1 MFSSE
6 VISSF
11 NELESALYRY
21 IMENSEKV
29 VYMRIRD
36 LADAA
41 HISTS
46 SVLRFCRKVNC
57 EGFSEFKVKLKMYLE
72 SEQTPSLKSSQHFLY
87 EFIERT
93 LKGDFEGKIKEAAKL
108 IAEAKNVLFIGT
120 GSSGILA
127 QYGARYFSSLEKFSF
142 YINDPFFP
150 MNMQYLD
157 NSVTIVLSVSGEN
170 SITID
175 HISKLKREGSK
186 IISITNN
193 QHCTISRISDLNIA
207 YYVTDERVHRANIT
221 TQTPVV
227 YILEAMARD
236 MFAMLKEK

>member
-1 MFSSE
+1 
-6 VISSF
+6 
-11 NELESALYRY
+11 
-21 IMENSEKV
+21 
-29 VYMRIRD
+29 
-36 LADAA
+36 
-41 HISTS
+41 
-46 SVLRFCRKVNC
+46 
-57 EGFSEFKVKLKMYLE
+57 
-72 SEQTPSLKSSQHFLY
+72 
-87 EFIERT
+87 
-93 LKGDFEGKIKEAAKL
+93 
-108 IAEAKNVLFIGT
+108 
-120 GSSGILA
+120 
-127 QYGARYFSSLEKFSF
+127 
-142 YINDPFFP
+142 

-175 HISKLKREGSK
+175 HISKLKREGST

-236 MFAMLKEK
+236 MFTMLKEK

>member
-1 MFSSE
+1 
-6 VISSF
+6 
-11 NELESALYRY
+11 
-21 IMENSEKV
+21 
-29 VYMRIRD
+29 
-36 LADAA
+36 
-41 HISTS
+41 
-46 SVLRFCRKVNC
+46 
-57 EGFSEFKVKLKMYLE
+57 
-72 SEQTPSLKSSQHFLY
+72 
-87 EFIERT
+87 
-93 LKGDFEGKIKEAAKL
+93 
-108 IAEAKNVLFIGT
+108 
-120 GSSGILA
+120 
-127 QYGARYFSSLEKFSF
+127 
-142 YINDPFFP
+142 

-236 MFAMLKEK
+236 MFAMLKESKRAAAYISCSLFLLHKSKDGNAGTDEYKQTA